1 VQWNTYW
8 IYSPWSDRGFQLTPL
23 FPDSACLARLAD
35 YAAWFPSLAGLTV
48 HSGLLI
54 ALALA
59 AVYAVLMTRS
69 RWGMAWKAMG
79 DNPRAA
85 AAAGLDV
92 ARQTL
97 LAMALSGCAA
107 GLAGVIEVAG
117 VAHRLQ
123 ERFSPG
129 FGFTA
134 ITVAWLARL
143 NPWATVLCAVLFG
156 GILVG
161 SKAIGSQGVSY
172 LLQGSLLLTVIA
184 FEVFRRYRVR
194 VINDEGD
201 AQ

>member
-1 VQWNTYW
+1 
-8 IYSPWSDRGFQLTPL
+8 
-23 FPDSACLARLAD
+23 
-35 YAAWFPSLAGLTV
+35 
-48 HSGLLI
+48 
-54 ALALA
+54 
-59 AVYAVLMTRS
+59 
-69 RWGMAWKAMG
+69 
-79 DNPRAA
+79 
-85 AAAGLDV
+85 
-92 ARQTL
+92 
-97 LAMALSGCAA
+97 
-107 GLAGVIEVAG
+107 VAG